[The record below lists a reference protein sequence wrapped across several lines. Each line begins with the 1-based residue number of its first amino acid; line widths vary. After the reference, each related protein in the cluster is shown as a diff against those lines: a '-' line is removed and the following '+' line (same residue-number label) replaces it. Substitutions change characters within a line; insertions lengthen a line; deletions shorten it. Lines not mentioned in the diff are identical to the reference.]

1 MSPFPIFL
9 MRILRTT
16 MASEAGRRMCI
27 VVQRPYAY
35 LQNDLLQGFAGEADV
50 VVTVDRRTSERRTRV
65 ESVSVERRRADR
77 RQFAEGIVDVVL
89 S

>member
-35 LQNDLLQGFAGEADV
+35 LQSDLLQGFAGEADV

-65 ESVSVERRRADR
+65 EAVSVERRRADR